1 MKGTNPEIQKLLERK
16 QELEKAI
23 AFTKEKKQE
32 IIKLINSPDN
42 KTAEQWLKYYNDY
55 LAYYDYQ
62 IKLCNSLIKKE
73 QDKKKVSV
81 PKTIQILKFLI
92 ICVLAG
98 ILISLFFTLKP
109 VIFESSKQ
117 ITEKLISPETSFVKE
132 EIEKESTTQA
142 PAVLGV
148 PVKWKKKIS
157 LEQPSNIKLVL
168 PAESENIKISKFEG
182 NKKQEIKN
190 PIIEKKSGLFRKLF
204 NTDKTEIEIQEIAK
218 EYELE
223 YETPAPEIKEEILE

>member
-109 VIFESSKQ
+109 VIF
-117 ITEKLISPETSFVKE
+117 
-132 EIEKESTTQA
+132 
-142 PAVLGV
+142 
-148 PVKWKKKIS
+148 
-157 LEQPSNIKLVL
+157 
-168 PAESENIKISKFEG
+168 
-182 NKKQEIKN
+182 
-190 PIIEKKSGLFRKLF
+190 
-204 NTDKTEIEIQEIAK
+204 
-218 EYELE
+218 
-223 YETPAPEIKEEILE
+223 